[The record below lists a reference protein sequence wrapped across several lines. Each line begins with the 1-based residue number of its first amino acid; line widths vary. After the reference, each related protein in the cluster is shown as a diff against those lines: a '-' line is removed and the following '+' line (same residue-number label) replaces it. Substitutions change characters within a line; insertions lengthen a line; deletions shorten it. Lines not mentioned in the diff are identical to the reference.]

1 MCSSCVPSTFVAEG
15 AGTKR
20 KYVFAAVG
28 SRWPY
33 ECCKDGCHS
42 VKSIRTDIG
51 NRWGKNIFSR
61 FLCTADLILRSVL
74 DTRRERRSKRERER
88 ERERERCILEE
99 SCNRA
104 DRRYL
109 LICSLLT
116 GVGCVP
122 TEDYFSF
129 SKMNPFYILR
139 LSFHDVSSRL

>member
-1 MCSSCVPSTFVAEG
+1 MAEG

-88 ERERERCILEE
+88 ERERERDVYWKRVATELI
-99 SCNRA
+99 A
-104 DRRYL
+104 DTCL
-109 LICSLLT
+109 FVHS
-116 GVGCVP
+116 
-122 TEDYFSF
+122 
-129 SKMNPFYILR
+129 
-139 LSFHDVSSRL
+139 